1 MKKTY
6 TTKLFFGDK
15 VTLITEP
22 EVTGIITKIIL
33 EPNGA
38 KTYEMS
44 VGCEKS
50 WHNEVELEKVTEP
63 KRVAGFG
70 KNK

>member
-1 MKKTY
+1 MKKTFS
-6 TTKLFFGDK
+6 TFLDFGDK
-15 VTLITEP
+15 VTLKTEP
-22 EVTGIITKIIL
+22 EVVGIITKIIL
-33 EPNGA
+33 EPHGA

-63 KRVAGFG
+63 KKVAGFG
-70 KNK
+70 KR